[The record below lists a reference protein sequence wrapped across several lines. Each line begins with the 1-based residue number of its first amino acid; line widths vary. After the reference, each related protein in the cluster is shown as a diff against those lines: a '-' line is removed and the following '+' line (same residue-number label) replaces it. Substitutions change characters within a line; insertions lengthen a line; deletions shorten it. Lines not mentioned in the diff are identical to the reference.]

1 MRRLAAALGLAV
13 LAAAASAA
21 PPAPELLFACRDD
34 DWSVTLL
41 GTADGRL
48 LLETR
53 PGGAGMGNVA
63 SSWDEVRE
71 GYVGGQQGGHQ
82 SHIRLYDGFRQIIL
96 FEGEDGQLA
105 ENPGRIYAGALS
117 ITERNP
123 QQDFSIAC
131 AADDTNIAIVAN
143 VRRWA
148 ERSGAKLPL
157 PEQDGSPF
165 DAWF

>member
-1 MRRLAAALGLAV
+1 MRRLAAALSLVLAV
-13 LAAAASAA
+13 AASAA
-21 PPAPELLFACRDD
+21 SPAPELLFACRDD
-34 DWSVTLL
+34 NWSVTLL
-41 GTADGRL
+41 GTENGRL

-53 PGGAGMGNVA
+53 PSGAGMGNVA
-63 SSWDEVRE
+63 SNWDEVRE
-71 GYVGGQQGGHQ
+71 GYVIGQQGGHQ

-96 FEGEDGQLA
+96 FEGEDGQLT
-105 ENPGRIYAGALS
+105 ESPGRIYAGALT

-131 AADDTNIAIVAN
+131 AADDTNIGIVAN

-148 ERSGAKLPL
+148 ESNGAKPPL
-157 PEQDGSPF
+157 PEEDGSPF

>member
-1 MRRLAAALGLAV
+1 MRRPAAAFGLAM
-13 LAAAASAA
+13 LAVAAHAAEPASDI
-21 PPAPELLFACRDD
+21 LFACSADA
-34 DWSVTLL
+34 WSVTLI
-41 GTADGRL
+41 GTDDSRL

-53 PGGAGMGNVA
+53 PSGAGIGNVT
-63 SSWDEVRE
+63 SNWDEVRE

-82 SHIRLYDGFRQIIL
+82 HHLRLYDGFRQIIL
-96 FEGEDGQLA
+96 FEGEDGQLT
-105 ENPGRIYAGALS
+105 ENPGRTYAGALT

-131 AADDTNIAIVAN
+131 AADETNIGLVEN

-148 ERSGAKLPL
+148 ARTGAKPPL
-157 PEQDGSPF
+157 PEEDGSPF

>member
-13 LAAAASAA
+13 LAATVHAAV
-21 PPAPELLFACRDD
+21 PKPTVLFACRDD
-34 DWSVTLL
+34 DWSVVLL
-41 GTADGRL
+41 GTEDGRL

-53 PGGAGMGNVA
+53 PSGAGMGNVT

-82 SHIRLYDGFRQIIL
+82 HHIRFYDGFRQIIL
-96 FEGEDGQLA
+96 FEGENGQLT
-105 ENPGRIYAGALS
+105 ESPGHIYAGALT

-123 QQDFSIAC
+123 QQDFRIAC
-131 AADDTNIAIVAN
+131 AADETNIGLVEN

-148 ERSGAKLPL
+148 ASSGAKAPL
-157 PEQDGSPF
+157 PEEVGSPF
-165 DAWF
+165 NAWF

>member
-1 MRRLAAALGLAV
+1 MRGLVAAIGLAV
-13 LAAAASAA
+13 LTATANAAV
-21 PPAPELLFACRDD
+21 PEPEVLFECRDD
-34 DWSVTLL
+34 AWSVTLI
-41 GTADGRL
+41 GTEDGRL

-53 PGGAGMGNVA
+53 PQGAGIGNVA

-71 GYVGGQQGGHQ
+71 GYVVGQQGGHQ
-82 SHIRLYDGFRQIIL
+82 SHIRLYDGLRQIIL

-105 ENPGRIYAGALS
+105 NNPGRTYAGALT

-123 QQDFSIAC
+123 QQDFAIAC
-131 AADDTNIAIVAN
+131 TADETNVGLVAN

-148 ERSGAKLPL
+148 ESSGAKLPQ
-157 PEQDGSPF
+157 PEEDGSPF